1 MKIIKT
7 LFSALL
13 ISLIAIGVSTAQDK
27 KPVAKPA
34 PKKENKPL
42 LYKVCNPP
50 VDANNTHEITIA
62 DALAWAQTQPLEV
75 LCDGKTTIELYQF
88 QIQII
93 TKEPLSTNDYGIGEA
108 GMPILAINA
117 IKSAKPG
124 DTVFL
129 KNVTFKEKSSREVLK
144 APNIVFTLK

>member
-1 MKIIKT
+1 MKIIK
-7 LFSALL
+7 L
-13 ISLIAIGVSTAQDK
+13 ISGGIFLILAATGASFGQDK
-27 KPVAKPA
+27 KAAEKP
-34 PKKENKPL
+34 PIKKESKPL

-50 VDANNTHEITIA
+50 VDTDNTHQVTLA
-62 DALAWAQTQPLEV
+62 DAIAWSQSQPLEV
-75 LCDGKTTIELYQF
+75 LCDGKYTVELYQF

-93 TKEPLSTNDYGIGEA
+93 SMDPLTTNDFGMGEG

-124 DTVFL
+124 DTIFL
-129 KNVTFKEKSSREVLK
+129 KNVTFKDRSSREVLK